1 MAAAFRIHRNPNAP
15 RLIDLMTAASN
26 SRAAVQTGLLTR
38 INEMVRYWLELDK
51 WFLIFA
57 IGLALIPAMNV
68 RSASAQ
74 FFPFTREG
82 PRAPI
87 NISPVPQQRFEQGS
101 PAQPGNA
108 VNVDPALGRQYAA
121 LYAPVYGE
129 PFPIPAVR
137 LADIHPEYLRK
148 AVFYPTHEPP
158 GTIVIDPQNHFL
170 YLVQGGGRA
179 LRYGVGVG
187 RQGFGWSGVATIH
200 DKQEWPD
207 WYPPKEMIERQPELR
222 RQVSELQSGLGVPG
236 GPRNPLGSRAMY
248 LWQGNK
254 DTLYRIHG
262 TVEPWTIGRSVSS
275 GCIRMI
281 NQDVIDLYQRTPVG
295 ARVVVLS
302 SR

>member
-26 SRAAVQTGLLTR
+26 SRAAVETGLLTR
-38 INEMVRYWLELDK
+38 INEMVRYWPELDK
-51 WFLIFA
+51 CFLIFA
-57 IGLALIPAMNV
+57 IGLALIAATNV

-74 FFPFTREG
+74 FFPFTREE
-82 PRAPI
+82 PRAPT
-87 NISPVPQQRFEQGS
+87 NIPPVPQQRFEQGS

-108 VNVDPALGRQYAA
+108 VNVDPAPGRQYAA

-187 RQGFGWSGVATIH
+187 RQGFGWAGLATIH

-207 WYPPKEMIERQPELR
+207 WY
-222 RQVSELQSGLGVPG
+222 
-236 GPRNPLGSRAMY
+236 RAAHA
-248 LWQGNK
+248 
-254 DTLYRIHG
+254 I
-262 TVEPWTIGRSVSS
+262 RSVLVRCIS
-275 GCIRMI
+275 GRATRIRS
-281 NQDVIDLYQRTPVG
+281 TAST
-295 ARVVVLS
+295 ARS
-302 SR
+302 SRGPSAGAFPPAASA